1 VWPAAVQ
8 PGTMSGA
15 DDTPL
20 SRAPAGTAAPTGA
33 AAPVA
38 RDKEWKRSKIVVGV
52 YANAV
57 VLILALLG
65 SDNID
70 PEQLARLEHKTIRR
84 LGRGQIDKNGKD
96 VSGYLVVSDAGEALL
111 FTDSGTARKWANNHN
126 QVNTSR
132 APSLTYIDSGH
143 SMVRL
148 L

>member
-8 PGTMSGA
+8 PATMSDA

-38 RDKEWKRSKIVVGV
+38 RDKEWKRSKTVIGV

-70 PEQLARLEHKTIRR
+70 PEQLAMLKHKTIRR
-84 LGRGQIDKNGKD
+84 LGQGQIDEKGKD
-96 VSGYLVVSDAGEALL
+96 VSGYLVISDAGEALL
-111 FTDSGTARKWANNHN
+111 FTDSGTARKWANNHTK
-126 QVNTSR
+126 VNTSR
-132 APSLTYIDSGH
+132 APSLTYIDSGN
-143 SMVRL
+143 SRVRL